1 MKEIL
6 VTEPQLFSDF
16 SCIGSTCKEHCCAH
30 WKIVFDKKTVSRYLN
45 SKDIE
50 VRNIASHAI
59 EVTKKNISHWGYVK
73 LDEKTGACPFLNS
86 SNLCTVHSN
95 LGAKAL
101 STTCSTYPRQTRYY
115 QNERQHTLNLSCPQV
130 SKLLITSPNAM
141 SFKQQ
146 TLLQSKFYDAPI
158 IDVSAKL
165 VQLLCLNILN
175 SSFGTVEEQLYAIV
189 KLSMLVEKMDVI
201 KDQDVHKLMG
211 YYEQL
216 LSDLNNGDMRV
227 ELYNLRVRNDI
238 KANLISAV
246 YGYFKASASVRGR
259 KVLSHYLK
267 GLSECCELENDSQ
280 IFPPEKILFVDL
292 CWEKYCK
299 PWFDDNDS
307 VLRNIISYKFWQSAY
322 PQKNGRSILS
332 NLYLIVAEYYFMKV
346 LFSIGAHQAEGL
358 NDDLIVEVLYSFHS
372 LSQHSPVASE
382 NFHRMISAINLNDN
396 LSLIHLLK

>member
-6 VTEPQLFSDF
+6 VTEPQLFSNF
-16 SCIGSTCKEHCCAH
+16 SCIGNACKEHCCSH

-45 SKDIE
+45 SDNIE
-50 VRNIASHAI
+50 VRNIASSAI
-59 EVTKKNISHWGYVK
+59 EVTKQNINHWGYVK
-73 LDEKTGACPFLNS
+73 LDQKTGACPFLSS

-130 SKLLITSPNAM
+130 SKLLIIDPNAM

-146 TLLQSKFYDAPI
+146 LQLQSKFYDAPV
-158 IDVSAKL
+158 IDFSAKL

-175 SSFGTVEEQLYAIV
+175 SGLGRVEEQLYVIV
-189 KLSMLVEKMDVI
+189 KLSMLVEKMSVI
-201 KDQDVHKLMG
+201 KDENVHKVME

-216 LSDLNNGDMRV
+216 VSDLSNGQV
-227 ELYNLRVRNDI
+227 TLELNNLRVRNDI

-246 YGYFKASASVRGR
+246 YGYFKASTSVRGR
-259 KVLSHYLK
+259 AVLSHYLQ
-267 GLSECCELENDSQ
+267 GLSEYCEFQNNSQ
-280 IFPPEKILFVDL
+280 IFSPEKVLFVDL
-292 CWEKYCK
+292 YWEKYCK
-299 PWFDDNDS
+299 PWFNENDS
-307 VLRNIISYKFWQSAY
+307 VLRNIVSYKFWQSEY
-322 PQKNGRSILS
+322 PQKNGRNILS
-332 NLYLIVAEYYFMKV
+332 NLYLIVAEYYFLKV
-346 LFSIGAHQAEGL
+346 LFAIGAHQAKGL
-358 NDDLIVEVLYSFHS
+358 NNEIIVDVLYSFHS

-382 NFHRMISAINLNDN
+382 NFHRMIAAINLNDD